1 MKIKTF
7 SSFGVAHNFESFKW
21 DAAFRG
27 VGIDVRCN
35 EAISL
40 LERLSTTITEV
51 EYSVT
56 QPHRIRC
63 GDNLIS
69 PKGLVDALAGHTN
82 IALEATSLGTVE
94 ILQLLRAAKQAKIK
108 CVDCLYVEPRDYEKS
123 TYLESSWSRDFS
135 LSNSHRITSVPGF
148 LATRGDT
155 EGHQVR
161 LVAFL
166 GYESSRL
173 AAAAEQEVGLNWDKY
188 AIVGVPGFSPGWE
201 ANTLANN
208 IDELEA
214 QDFQSVRYCSASSV
228 TGALDLLE
236 QIHSEGHRDTPHT
249 AIAPMGTKPHGIATA
264 LFLLRH
270 SQFQES
276 SLIYDH
282 PLRTTGRTSEIRRWH
297 LYRIDLSD

>member
-1 MKIKTF
+1 M
-7 SSFGVAHNFESFKW
+7 
-21 DAAFRG
+21 
-27 VGIDVRCN
+27 
-35 EAISL
+35 
-40 LERLSTTITEV
+40 
-51 EYSVT
+51 
-56 QPHRIRC
+56 
-63 GDNLIS
+63 
-69 PKGLVDALAGHTN
+69 
-82 IALEATSLGTVE
+82 
-94 ILQLLRAAKQAKIK
+94 QLLRAAKQANIK
-108 CVDCLYVEPRDYEKS
+108 FVDCLYVEPRDYEKS

-135 LSNSHRITSVPGF
+135 LSNSHRITGVPGF
-148 LATRGDT
+148 LATHGDI
-155 EGHQVR
+155 EANQVR

-173 AAAAEQEVGLNWDKY
+173 AAAAEQEVGLDWDKY

-201 ANTLANN
+201 TNTLANN

-236 QIHSEGHRDTPHT
+236 QIHSEGYRDTPHT

-264 LFLLRH
+264 LFLLKH

-282 PLRTTGRTSEIRRWH
+282 PFRAAGRTSEIRRWH
-297 LYRIDLSD
+297 LYRIDLSG